1 MHYERYEITPGESMK
16 RKTIVKMESELERGL
31 RLKMKKADK
40 SLDKYLEKGLFK
52 VKVAEANE
60 VLRTVGLP
68 EIKR

>member
-1 MHYERYEITPGESMK
+1 
-16 RKTIVKMESELERGL
+16 MEKELEREV

-52 VKVAEANE
+52 EKVAEANE

-68 EIKR
+68 QIKR